1 MQVTMR
7 GTGQLLTASAQHS
20 SEANTAKQ
28 QAALDMVHQLQQAIL
43 AMLTASQPDKA
54 LVTPMQTSTDHT
66 STLDMTV
73 LHEGDAE
80 NSMPEIGNVVK
91 VQYQLVLDP
100 ARKQETS
107 VDAKP
112 ELEVQESNSTNPED
126 HGTSMPPVC
135 VSSRGY
141 QIWLAMSCLHTLK
154 GKEGCDLNNLQA
166 MKYTTQAASD
176 CAFFTARLAAQHNL

>member
-1 MQVTMR
+1 MSWKASLLLLLLLLPPLLLLVLFIIAIIIIIVVSVVSVAFDSCNCGMQITMR

-28 QAALDMVHQLQQAIL
+28 QAALDMVHQLQQAII

-54 LVTPMQTSTDHT
+54 IVTPMQTSTDQT
-66 STLDMTV
+66 NPLDMTV

-100 ARKQETS
+100 ARKQEAST
-107 VDAKP
+107 DIKP
-112 ELEVQESNSTNPED
+112 EPELQEGNSTNPD
-126 HGTSMPPVC
+126 VQGNSMPPVC
-135 VSSRGY
+135 VSS
-141 QIWLAMSCLHTLK
+141 
-154 GKEGCDLNNLQA
+154 E
-166 MKYTTQAASD
+166 
-176 CAFFTARLAAQHNL
+176 

>member
-7 GTGQLLTASAQHS
+7 ATGQVLTASSQHS

-54 LVTPMQTSTDHT
+54 IVTPVQTSTDHT
-66 STLDMTV
+66 STLAMTV

-100 ARKQETS
+100 ATKQEAS
-107 VDAKP
+107 ADVGP
-112 ELEVQESNSTNPED
+112 EPEVQEGNFTKPGV
-126 HGTSMPPVC
+126 HGNSMPPMC

-141 QIWLAMSCLHTLK
+141 QIWALSCLHTVG
-154 GKEGCDLNNLQA
+154 GKVRKA
-166 MKYTTQAASD
+166 VVFTTSSYETCNRA
-176 CAFFTARLAAQHNL
+176 CV

>member
-1 MQVTMR
+1 MR
-7 GTGQLLTASAQHS
+7 GTGQVLTASAQHS

-54 LVTPMQTSTDHT
+54 IVTPMQTSTDH
-66 STLDMTV
+66 SSPLAMTV

-100 ARKQETS
+100 AQKQEAS
-107 VDAKP
+107 ADIKP
-112 ELEVQESNSTNPED
+112 EPEVQEGNPTNPD
-126 HGTSMPPVC
+126 VHGDSMPPVYLC
-135 VSSRGY
+135 S
-141 QIWLAMSCLHTLK
+141 Q
-154 GKEGCDLNNLQA
+154 
-166 MKYTTQAASD
+166 
-176 CAFFTARLAAQHNL
+176 

>member
-7 GTGQLLTASAQHS
+7 GTGQVLTASAQHS

-54 LVTPMQTSTDHT
+54 IVTPMQTSTDHNNP
-66 STLDMTV
+66 LDMTV

-80 NSMPEIGNVVK
+80 NSVPEIGNVVK

-100 ARKQETS
+100 ARKQEASTD
-107 VDAKP
+107 VKP
-112 ELEVQESNSTNPED
+112 EPEVQEGNSTNPD
-126 HGTSMPPVC
+126 VQGNSMPPEC
-135 VSSRGY
+135 FFQR
-141 QIWLAMSCLHTLK
+141 I
-154 GKEGCDLNNLQA
+154 
-166 MKYTTQAASD
+166 SD
-176 CAFFTARLAAQHNL
+176 IVWHCHACIC